1 MLNTEAKKEKVNK
14 NKGYIA
20 KKKRFFLGSFNKNT
34 YLCGYNNNVCDPK
47 MSLNDKNCKFVNV
60 FFDL

>member
-20 KKKRFFLGSFNKNT
+20 KKNDFFLEVSTKTPIFAAIIIMFATQK
-34 YLCGYNNNVCDPK
+34 CR
-47 MSLNDKNCKFVNV
+47 
-60 FFDL
+60 